1 MATIGQPLTAPEAGW
16 KRYDDVSVNGL
27 AVFVGT
33 WSKGKTDSGQYMNT
47 LTYTQAKANGSITFK
62 FYGSKFRLIAQ
73 MYPNRSTDSKV
84 IIDGVEY
91 IVNMNGANQYMIIVY
106 EVLDLPLGYHTV
118 VFKEGTNNQ
127 TTFAYDAIDI
137 DKDGYLVHPL
147 LNQVSSV
154 ADMQIGDCIPC
165 RYTAVNGSVGAFS
178 ELGTCKEIPI
188 PPDGGA
194 YPDGNFYFIHTGY
207 DHLGRMKLVA
217 DRNIQH
223 SISWDTLN
231 NAGYIFGNKVPTSMS
246 YKIVTGTT
254 GGVASASSE
263 RYSEYAATNAFNGAR
278 DDGYGWQSADY
289 ALPAWLQYKFNIPTR
304 VDKYAIISRNNAK
317 YLSQSPKDWTLQG
330 SNDGSTWT
338 VLDTRTN
345 EIGWGQYE
353 TREYTLNNT
362 NKYFYYRL
370 VISATNE
377 SCAVQI
383 DELEFYAVVQDDGSF
398 NTFKTN
404 YSIRLL
410 SGGVS
415 ASDKD
420 NEWDKLLLESD
431 IDRSIWNLGQPSWV
445 STTLSG
451 TLANR
456 VLRGQDGYFTSLT
469 SGTANTSTGFRPVL
483 LVEFLNEPPVFD
495 LNTDS
500 EEFHKNSITIFGNI
514 TDKDNDQI
522 SYQIM
527 LNNEV
532 IEDWSN
538 FINTPVEINYTI
550 SNELLILGNNK
561 IVVNIIDTAGNTTR
575 WEKTIPF
582 VNNLPTID
590 LSVDKLSTF
599 ETDVNI
605 VGQIIDPDNDG
616 VSYRLKVNDQVLVD
630 WTAFYTS
637 PHSIN
642 IPIQHYYLHIGVNTL
657 VVEYKDEYGDVL
669 SWVGQVIL
677 KDIDSFYV
685 DDECH
690 NFSDSIKV
698 GNGSIAY
705 LKVANANANYGYIRT
720 SNLILNIINGNF
732 SSGVINVA
740 PILTNWSSDSVTI
753 ESLPT
758 IDVDNAIEFEINNAT
773 GTHEIIASQLLNKMI
788 GRNVFGIAIYSD
800 SFSLE
805 LDILGNTV
813 EVDYQPTELILPE
826 NVYGNRVRIEWKP
839 IIIRKIAAFEKIRI
853 VRSTTPLFTTY
864 EVIYETTDI
873 HELVCE
879 DRTVSEGTY
888 YYRAEVFNINNPING
903 TIDYS
908 ETTESEFIQEDEFNG
923 TDFVSSH
930 VQIHS
935 VPALQNRLLDF
946 NTPDGYIYDSSKV
959 EVVSGKLQ
967 LKDLS
972 I

>member
-1 MATIGQPLTAPEAGW
+1 MATVGQALTAPEAGW
-16 KRYDDVSVNGL
+16 RRYNGQGTEIE
-27 AVFVGT
+27 FTGT
-33 WSKGKTDSGQYMNT
+33 WQ
-47 LTYTQAKANGSITFK
+47 TYTHAVCYNGDNIYTTDLNARASFRFYGTKLRIISFRDPTRGEVKIVIDSVEETFSQNGSAMGQT
-62 FYGSKFRLIAQ
+62 L
-73 MYPNRSTDSKV
+73 
-84 IIDGVEY
+84 
-91 IVNMNGANQYMIIVY
+91 VY
-106 EVLDLPLGYHTV
+106 EKLGLELGFHTV
-118 VFKEGTNNQ
+118 VMSLVTASFDV
-127 TTFAYDAIDI
+127 DAIDI
-137 DKDGYLVHPL
+137 DEDGYLEHPH
-147 LNQVSSV
+147 LNIKTDIREMTV
-154 ADMQIGDCIPC
+154 GDAIAC
-165 RYTAVNGSVGAFS
+165 RYTALSGVVGVFS
-178 ELGTCKEIPI
+178 ELGTCTADVIPAEGELN
-188 PPDGGA
+188 PDGK
-194 YPDGNFYFIHTGY
+194 FYFIHTGY

-231 NAGYIFGNKVPTSMS
+231 NAGYIYGGKLQTKLSS
-246 YKIVTGTT
+246 KLVTGTS
-254 GGVASASSE
+254 GGVASASS
-263 RYSEYAATNAFNGAR
+263 RRDVNYKASKAFNGAR
-278 DDGYGWQSADY
+278 DNGYGWQSSNDDI
-289 ALPAWLQYKFNIPTR
+289 PGWLQYKFNVPTR
-304 VDKYAIISRNNAK
+304 VGKYAIISRNNAT
-317 YLSQSPKDWTLQG
+317 YLNQSPKDWVFQG
-330 SNDGSTWT
+330 SNDGTTWEL
-338 VLDTRTN
+338 LDARDNQT
-345 EIGWGQYE
+345 GWGQYE
-353 TREYTLNNT
+353 TREFFCDNSKEFL
-362 NKYFYYRL
+362 YYRL
-370 VISATNE
+370 FVL
-377 SCAVQI
+377 AVNGSRSIHI
-383 DELEFYAVVQDDGSF
+383 DELEFFNVVIDTSNDEVFSNNNIDF
-398 NTFKTN
+398 
-404 YSIRLL
+404 SIRLL
-410 SGGVS
+410 SGGIS
-415 ASDKD
+415 SSDKN
-420 NEWDKLLLESD
+420 NEWDKILLESS
-431 IDRSIWNLGQPSWV
+431 IDKSLWNLGQPSWV

-483 LVEFLNEPPVFD
+483 LVEFLNKPPVFNLTVD
-495 LNTDS
+495 K
-500 EEFHKNSITIFGNI
+500 EFIHREDVIVSGDVSDENLDEIRFRFI
-514 TDKDNDQI
+514 
-522 SYQIM
+522 

-532 IEDWSN
+532 VEDWSE
-538 FINTPVEINYTI
+538 FELSPVNINYTI
-550 SNELLILGNNK
+550 DSSLFEFGDNLLQVEIEDSFGNL
-561 IVVNIIDTAGNTTR
+561 VR
-575 WEKTIPF
+575 WNKTIKFTNINPDA
-582 VNNLPTID
+582 VLE
-590 LSVDKLSTF
+590 VDKLSTF

-630 WTAFYTS
+630 WTAFHTS

-642 IPIQHYYLHIGVNTL
+642 IPIQHHYLHIGVNTL
-657 VVEYKDEYGDVL
+657 VVEYKDEYSDVL

-720 SNLILNIINGNF
+720 ANLILNIINGNF

-758 IDVDNAIEFEINNAT
+758 IDVDNAIEVEINNAT

>member
-1 MATIGQPLTAPEAGW
+1 MATVGQALTAPEAGW
-16 KRYDDVSVNGL
+16 RRYNGQGTEIE
-27 AVFVGT
+27 FTGT
-33 WSKGKTDSGQYMNT
+33 WQTDTHARYYNGDNI
-47 LTYTQAKANGSITFK
+47 YTTDLNARASFRFYGTKLRIISFRDPTRGEVKIVIDSVEETFSQNGSSMGQT
-62 FYGSKFRLIAQ
+62 L
-73 MYPNRSTDSKV
+73 
-84 IIDGVEY
+84 
-91 IVNMNGANQYMIIVY
+91 VY
-106 EVLDLPLGYHTV
+106 EKLGLELGFHTV
-118 VFKEGTNNQ
+118 VMSLVTASFDV
-127 TTFAYDAIDI
+127 DAIDI
-137 DKDGYLVHPL
+137 DEDGYLIHPK

-165 RYTAVNGSVGAFS
+165 RYTASSGVVGVFS
-178 ELGTCKEIPI
+178 ELGTCDKELIHPQGELN
-188 PPDGGA
+188 PDGK
-194 YPDGNFYFIHTGY
+194 FYFIHTGY

-231 NAGYIFGNKVPTSMS
+231 NAGYIFGGKLQTKFSS
-246 YKIVTGTT
+246 KLVTGTS
-254 GGVASASSE
+254 GGVASASSQ
-263 RYSEYAATNAFNGAR
+263 RDSDYNASKAFNGAR
-278 DDGYGWQSADY
+278 DNGYGWATSDNDI
-289 ALPAWLQYKFNIPTR
+289 PGWLQYKFNVPTR
-304 VDKYAIISRNNAK
+304 VGKYAITSRNNVT
-317 YLSQSPKDWTLQG
+317 YLNQSPKDWVFQG
-330 SNDGSTWT
+330 SNDGTTWEL
-338 VLDTRTN
+338 LDARDNQT
-345 EIGWGQYE
+345 GWGEYE
-353 TREYTLNNT
+353 TREFFCDNSKEFL
-362 NKYFYYRL
+362 YYRL
-370 VISATNE
+370 FVLAVNGSIVIE
-377 SCAVQI
+377 I
-383 DELEFYAVVQDDGSF
+383 DELEFF
-398 NTFKTN
+398 NVIDMSNDEVFSKDTIDF
-404 YSIRLL
+404 SIRLL
-410 SGGVS
+410 SGGIS
-415 ASDKD
+415 SSDKN
-420 NEWDKLLLESD
+420 NEWDKILLESS
-431 IDRSIWNLGQPSWV
+431 IDKSLWNLGQPSWV

-550 SNELLILGNNK
+550 SNELLIIGNNK
-561 IVVNIIDTAGNTTR
+561 ITVNIIDTAGNTTR

-642 IPIQHYYLHIGVNTL
+642 L
-657 VVEYKDEYGDVL
+657 VVQPSYMQIGLNTIVIEYKDEYSDVL

-720 SNLILNIINGNF
+720 ANLILNIINGNF

-758 IDVDNAIEFEINNAT
+758 IDVDNAIEVEINNAT

>member
-1 MATIGQPLTAPEAGW
+1 MATVGQALTAPLN
-16 KRYDDVSVNGL
+16 V
-27 AVFVGT
+27 
-33 WSKGKTDSGQYMNT
+33 KTD
-47 LTYTQAKANGSITFK
+47 L
-62 FYGSKFRLIAQ
+62 
-73 MYPNRSTDSKV
+73 RS
-84 IIDGVEY
+84 
-91 IVNMNGANQYMIIVY
+91 MR
-106 EVLDLPLGYHTV
+106 
-118 VFKEGTNNQ
+118 
-127 TTFAYDAIDI
+127 
-137 DKDGYLVHPL
+137 
-147 LNQVSSV
+147 
-154 ADMQIGDCIPC
+154 IGDAIPC
-165 RYTAVNGSVGAFS
+165 RYTASSGVVGVFS
-178 ELGTCKEIPI
+178 ELGTCDKELIHPQGELN
-188 PPDGGA
+188 PDGK
-194 YPDGNFYFIHTGY
+194 FYFIHTGY

-231 NAGYIFGNKVPTSMS
+231 SEGIASGSGLPLNEKPFVFTGTNNIDYGTKEEYLITGDFTFSAKVNIKGFENGYSTIISVTASGETLNTNALILIMVSSNGQIEVKHEYGAGSNHFFTTNGSYIIPNKVHKISVIRKSLTKNYEIYVDGDLKEIISYTHNAQKASSGNKQKLVYGEDIGNPNRWRM
-246 YKIVTGTT
+246 TGDLYYASLWNRVLSDEERRNAEENNISINSDGLVNYFNTYLVDNNNKKKFDFTIRLLT
-254 GGVASASSE
+254 GGV
-263 RYSEYAATNAFNGAR
+263 T
-278 DDGYGWQSADY
+278 
-289 ALPAWLQYKFNIPTR
+289 
-304 VDKYAIISRNNAK
+304 
-317 YLSQSPKDWTLQG
+317 
-330 SNDGSTWT
+330 
-338 VLDTRTN
+338 
-345 EIGWGQYE
+345 
-353 TREYTLNNT
+353 
-362 NKYFYYRL
+362 
-370 VISATNE
+370 
-377 SCAVQI
+377 
-383 DELEFYAVVQDDGSF
+383 
-398 NTFKTN
+398 
-404 YSIRLL
+404 
-410 SGGVS
+410 

-420 NEWDKLLLESD
+420 NEWDKIIAESS
-431 IDRSIWNLGQPSWV
+431 IDKSLWNLDQPSWV

-561 IVVNIIDTAGNTTR
+561 IVVNIIDTEGNTTR

-642 IPIQHYYLHIGVNTL
+642 L
-657 VVEYKDEYGDVL
+657 VVQPSYMQIGLNTIVIEYKDEYSDVL

-720 SNLILNIINGNF
+720 ANLILNIINGNF

-758 IDVDNAIEFEINNAT
+758 IDVDNAIEVEINNAT
-773 GTHEIIASQLLNKMI
+773 GTHEITASQLLNKMI

-839 IIIRKIAAFEKIRI
+839 IIIKKIAAFEKIRI

>member
-1 MATIGQPLTAPEAGW
+1 MATVGQALTAPEAGW
-16 KRYDDVSVNGL
+16 RRYNGQGTEIE
-27 AVFVGT
+27 FTGT
-33 WSKGKTDSGQYMNT
+33 WQ
-47 LTYTQAKANGSITFK
+47 TYTHAVNYNGDNIYTTDLNARASFRFYGTKLRIISFRDPTRGEVKIVIDSVEETFSQNGSAMGQT
-62 FYGSKFRLIAQ
+62 L
-73 MYPNRSTDSKV
+73 
-84 IIDGVEY
+84 
-91 IVNMNGANQYMIIVY
+91 VY
-106 EVLDLPLGYHTV
+106 EKLGLELGFHTV
-118 VFKEGTNNQ
+118 VMSLVTASFDV
-127 TTFAYDAIDI
+127 DAIDI
-137 DKDGYLVHPL
+137 DEDGYLEHPH
-147 LNQVSSV
+147 LNIKTDIREMTV
-154 ADMQIGDCIPC
+154 GDAIPC
-165 RYTAVNGSVGAFS
+165 RYTAVNGSVGVFS

-194 YPDGNFYFIHTGY
+194 YPDGKFYFIHTGY

-231 NAGYIFGNKVPTSMS
+231 NAGYIFGGKLQTKSFS
-246 YKIVTGTT
+246 KLVTGTS
-254 GGVASASSE
+254 GGVASASSQ
-263 RYSEYAATNAFNGAR
+263 RDGSYAASKAFNGAR
-278 DDGYGWQSADY
+278 DGGYGWQSSDNNI
-289 ALPAWLQYKFNIPTR
+289 PGWLQYKFNIPTR
-304 VDKYAIISRNNAK
+304 VGKYAIISRNNAS
-317 YLSQSPKDWTLQG
+317 LLNQSPKSWVFQG
-330 SNDGSTWT
+330 SNDGVTWEL
-338 VLDTRTN
+338 LDARDNQT
-345 EIGWGQYE
+345 GWGQYE
-353 TREYTLNNT
+353 TREFFCDNSKEFL
-362 NKYFYYRL
+362 YYRL
-370 VISATNE
+370 FVL
-377 SCAVQI
+377 AVNGSNAIHI
-383 DELEFYAVVQDDGSF
+383 DELEFFNVIDPSNDDVFSKDNIDF
-398 NTFKTN
+398 
-404 YSIRLL
+404 SIRLL
-410 SGGVS
+410 SGGIS
-415 ASDKD
+415 NSDKN
-420 NEWDKLLLESD
+420 NEWDKTLLESS
-431 IDRSIWNLGQPSWV
+431 IDKSLWNLGQPSWV

-451 TLANR
+451 THANR
-456 VLRGQDGYFTSLT
+456 VLRGRDGYFTSLT
-469 SGTANTSTGFRPVL
+469 PVTANTSTGFRPVL

-514 TDKDNDQI
+514 TDKDNDSV
-522 SYQIM
+522 SYQIL
-527 LNNEV
+527 LNNNV
-532 IEDWSN
+532 IFNSN
-538 FINTPVEINYTI
+538 NFVSTPVEINYTI

-720 SNLILNIINGNF
+720 ADLILNIINGNF